1 MVDVDTAPPVDAVRH
16 RRRAVAPFVA
26 LALAVV
32 LGALVVVL
40 AKGKPAVD
48 RFAKSP
54 LVGKAAPA
62 VAGKTYDGSQF
73 TLADH
78 KGSWVVV
85 NFFAPWCVPCRQEQP
100 ALASF
105 SQRHRVAGD
114 GVELV
119 GVVWNTP
126 PDQLTAFQSTDGGDW
141 PLVLDPDGQ
150 IGVDYGVAAMPE
162 TYIVDPAGFIRAKF
176 SSAVTSDGLD
186 QVITDLRNGV
196 DPNR

>member
-1 MVDVDTAPPVDAVRH
+1 MADIPVTVARPRRRH
-16 RRRAVAPFVA
+16 RAVAPFVA
-26 LALAVV
+26 LGLAIV
-32 LGALVVVL
+32 LGLLVAVL
-40 AKGKPAVD
+40 ANGKPAVD

-62 VAGKTYDGSQF
+62 VAGPTYDGSSF
-73 TLADH
+73 TLAGH

-100 ALASF
+100 ALATF
-105 SQRHRVAGD
+105 SEQHRLAGD

-126 PDQLTAFQSTDGGDW
+126 SDQLRAFQSTDGGDW

-150 IGVDYGVAAMPE
+150 IGVDFGVSAMPE
-162 TYIVDPAGFIRAKF
+162 TFIVDPAGFIRAKF

-186 QVITDLRNGV
+186 RVITDLRKGD
-196 DPNR
+196 DPNG

>member
-1 MVDVDTAPPVDAVRH
+1 MADAVAPATAP
-16 RRRAVAPFVA
+16 RRRRRVVAPFVA
-26 LALAVV
+26 LMVAVV
-32 LGALVVVL
+32 LGGLIVVL

-62 VAGKTYDGSQF
+62 VAGTTYDGSEF
-73 TLADH
+73 ALADH

-119 GVVWNTP
+119 GIVWNTP
-126 PDQLTAFQSTDGGDW
+126 PDQLAAFQSTDGGDW
-141 PLVLDPDGQ
+141 PLVLDPEGQ
-150 IGVDYGVAAMPE
+150 IGVDYGVSAMPE
-162 TYIVDPAGFIRAKF
+162 TFIVDPAGFIRAKF

-186 QVITDLRNGV
+186 RVINDLRNGV
-196 DPNR
+196 DPNG

>member
-1 MVDVDTAPPVDAVRH
+1 MADAVVPAARVRQ
-16 RRRAVAPFVA
+16 RRRAVAPFAA

-32 LGALVVVL
+32 LGGLVVVL

-48 RFAKSP
+48 RFSKSP

-62 VAGKTYDGSQF
+62 VAGPTYDGSSF

-105 SQRHRVAGD
+105 SQRHRIAGD

-126 PDQLTAFQSTDGGDW
+126 ADQLRAFQSTDGGDW
-141 PLVLDPDGQ
+141 PLVLDPNGQ
-150 IGVDYGVAAMPE
+150 IGVDFGVSAMPE

-186 QVITDLRNGV
+186 RVITDLRNGV